1 MRGIEKRNAPNQFEP
16 DEKAWLRRA
25 ARQVLGTLCLLIAA
39 ASPGVAATLSLPSD
53 AGAPPAQSTLVPIV
67 VDDATGI
74 VSADITITY
83 NASVAIATGVMLTP
97 LSTGHTLVANIMAPG
112 LIRIALFGPAPL
124 AGSGNLLNIAFT
136 SVGPLNSQ
144 TPLTFGLV
152 SLNESM
158 IQVTPVDGSYCVQG
172 PTDEIQGLMVSLNPG
187 STVAT
192 LNWQASPLDP
202 PSIQYNVYL
211 ATMSDLSDI
220 TCFASGIPGSAT
232 STTDDGVVDPL
243 RIYFVAVENCRG
255 VSTLG
260 FSTSGIERQRPPC
273 P

>member
-1 MRGIEKRNAPNQFEP
+1 M
-16 DEKAWLRRA
+16 
-25 ARQVLGTLCLLIAA
+25 VAA
-39 ASPGVAATLSLPSD
+39 ASPGAAATLSLPSD
-53 AGAPPAQSTLVPIV
+53 AGALPTQATMVPIT
-67 VDDATGI
+67 VDDATGL
-74 VSADITITY
+74 VSADITISY
-83 NASVAIATGVMLTP
+83 NASVAIATGVMRTP
-97 LSTGHTLVANIMAPG
+97 LSASHTLIANVTSPG

-124 AGSGNLLNIAFT
+124 TGTGDLLKIAFT

-158 IQVTPVDGSYCVQG
+158 IQVTLVDGSYCVQG
-172 PTDEIQGLMVSLNPG
+172 PIDEVQGLMVSLTPG
-187 STVAT
+187 TTIAT

-202 PSIQYNVYL
+202 PSTQYNVYL

-220 TCFASGIPGSAT
+220 TCFASGIPGSST

-243 RIYFVAVENCRG
+243 RIYFVTVENCRG

-260 FSTSGIERQRPPC
+260 FSTLGIERPRPLC